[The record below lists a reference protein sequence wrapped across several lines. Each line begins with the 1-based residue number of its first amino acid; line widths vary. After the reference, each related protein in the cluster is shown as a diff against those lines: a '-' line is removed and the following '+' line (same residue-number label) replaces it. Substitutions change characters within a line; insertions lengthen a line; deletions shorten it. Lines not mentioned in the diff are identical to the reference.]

1 MPERELSRIEQVLG
15 PRPRLTLVISDMTV
29 REIWVGG
36 RAPLITIH
44 DYDWGE
50 TDPNPAFDDEGLPF
64 SPINWRE
71 PAWTLG
77 LSFNPP
83 AKETY
88 TMAYQKLKT
97 IPLANLKVSKLN
109 MRHGRKKPDI
119 SDILPSIR
127 EHGLRQTLLVRQEG
141 KHYGVVA
148 GRRRLF
154 ALKQVAKETGI
165 APNVPCVVMKAGDA
179 AAAIEAS
186 ILENTARLPATE
198 MEQYVAFGRLAEEG
212 RAPEQ
217 IADYFGVTELTVRR
231 VLALANLCEP
241 IRVLYASDH
250 LDRETIRALTLASE
264 DQQAEWLRLYENE
277 DERAPRGRQCRAWI
291 TGGHTITTDKA
302 LFDTADYQGQ
312 IIADLFGEQGVFA
325 DASDFWAAQSAAI
338 SDHVKRFIEAGWSDV
353 QVMERGHYFQSWD
366 HQKRARTKGGKVFVE
381 VRHDGAVTFHE
392 GYITQAEARKLEKAA
407 SGEDE
412 SSPQVKPEMSGPM
425 AEYILRHRHKAAS
438 ASLLKTPA
446 IALRLMVAHTLVGS
460 ALWDVR
466 GSDRPAR
473 KPATEESL
481 AGSAAE
487 AELEI
492 ARTRRADLFKAL
504 GLGEVRRNGDSYGLV
519 SVFTALLA
527 LDEEEVG
534 EVLALAMAETLEPG
548 GTLVEAVLHVCVT
561 DLSAYWQPDE
571 GFFDLLRDKRVI
583 NAMVAEIASPGAA
596 KACLTETATAQKQV
610 LVNRIEGDGCKAK
623 SDWCPVW
630 MQVPP
635 ARYIDGAG
643 SPPADAWNRVA
654 ALFEPPEE
662 SDEMQSVGSTPDDL
676 AA

>member
-1 MPERELSRIEQVLG
+1 
-15 PRPRLTLVISDMTV
+15 LTLVVTDMFV
-29 REIWVGG
+29 REIWVEG
-36 RAPLITIH
+36 RAPLIAIH
-44 DYDWGE
+44 DYDWGD
-50 TDPNPAFDDEGLPF
+50 TDPDPAFDDEGFAF
-64 SPINWRE
+64 SPINWRG

-77 LSFNPP
+77 LSLHPP
-83 AKETY
+83 AKETF
-88 TMAYQKLKT
+88 TMANQKLKT
-97 IPLANLKVSKLN
+97 IPLADLKVSKLN

-127 EHGLRQTLLVRQEG
+127 KHGLRQTLLVRQEG

-154 ALKQVAKETGI
+154 ALKQIAKETGI
-165 APNVPCVVMKAGDA
+165 APNVPCVVMQAGDD

-186 ILENTARLPATE
+186 IVENAARLPATE
-198 MEQYVAFGRLAEEG
+198 MEQYVAFGKLADKG
-212 RAPEQ
+212 RAPAD
-217 IADYFGVTELTVRR
+217 IAEYFGVTELTVRR
-231 VLALANLCEP
+231 VLALANLSEP
-241 IRVLYASDH
+241 IRTLYANDQ
-250 LDRETIRALTLASE
+250 LDRETIRALTLATP
-264 DQQAEWLRLYENE
+264 DQQTEWLRLYESE

-338 SDHVKRFIEAGWSDV
+338 ADHVKCFTEAGWKDV
-353 QVMERGHYFQSWD
+353 IVMERGHYFQSWD

-381 VRHDGAVTFHE
+381 IRHDGAVTFHD
-392 GYITQAEARKLEKAA
+392 GFVTQADARKLEKAS
-407 SGEDE
+407 SGEDQ
-412 SSPQVKPEMSGPM
+412 SSAQAKPEMSGPM

-446 IALRLMVAHTLVGS
+446 IALRLMVAHALVGS

-492 ARTRRADLFKAL
+492 ARNRRADLFKAL

-527 LDEEEVG
+527 LDDEELG

-548 GTLVEAVLHVCVT
+548 GPVVEAVLHVCVT
-561 DLSAYWQPDE
+561 DLSAYWQPDDA
-571 GFFDLLRDKRVI
+571 FFDLLRDKRVI
-583 NAMVAEIASPGAA
+583 NAMVAEIASPDAA
-596 KACLTETATAQKQV
+596 KACLTETGNAQKEIII
-610 LVNRIEGDGCKAK
+610 NRITGNGCKAN
-623 SDWCPVW
+623 SDWRSGW

-635 ARYIDGAG
+635 SRILAGAA
-643 SPPADAWNRVA
+643 SPSVDAWEKVA
-654 ALFEPPEE
+654 RLFESDPEE
-662 SDEMQSVGSTPDDL
+662 AVPSDVRTRN